1 MVTVQW
7 SAASQARV
15 AALPKEVRKVS
26 GGSFEDV
33 EGRFGPRAESSRVIR
48 RKQVCTK
55 RRA

>member
-7 SAASQARV
+7 RAAAQTRV

-33 EGRFGPRAESSRVIR
+33 EGRFGPGLRAPE
-48 RKQVCTK
+48 
-55 RRA
+55 